1 MQPESMDLSDVA
13 VVILNWNGRHFLEQ
27 FLPTVLKYSG
37 NARIIIADNAS
48 SDDSIAYLQHH
59 FSGIEII
66 QNTNNGGFAKG
77 YNDALKQIDA
87 LFYVLLNSDI
97 EVSPN
102 WLVPLKNIMRDPAIA
117 GVQPKVLSHQI
128 KDQFEHAG
136 AAGGFLDRDYFPFCR
151 GRIFDQFETDEG
163 QYDYPVEVFWATG
176 ACLFIRSEAFHQVGG
191 FDEAFFA
198 HMEEIDLCWRLKSLG
213 YSFYSEPASLV
224 YHVGG
229 GTLPYL
235 SPRKSYLNFRNSL
248 FMLIKNHQGFLV
260 FKLLYRLGLDGI
272 AALRFLLRGEWTHV
286 ASVWN
291 AHMAVYQRLPELLKQ
306 RELIQKTRTNYNR
319 NGLYRGSII
328 IDRYFRGIKR
338 FSQLNQRLFIKNER
352 AANS

>member
-13 VVILNWNGRHFLEQ
+13 VVILNWNGCHFLEQ
-27 FLPTVLKYSG
+27 FLPTVLTHSG
-37 NARIIIADNAS
+37 NARIVIADNAS
-48 SDDSIAYLQHH
+48 TDDSLVYIQEN
-59 FSGIEII
+59 FPGIEVI
-66 QNTNNGGFAKG
+66 QNASNGGFAKG

-87 LFYVLLNSDI
+87 RFYVLLNSDI
-97 EVSPN
+97 EVTSD
-102 WLVPLKNIMRDPAIA
+102 WLIPLKKIMSDSAIA

-128 KDQFEHAG
+128 KNQFEHAG
-136 AAGGFLDRDYFPFCR
+136 ASGGFLDRDYFPFCR
-151 GRIFDQFETDEG
+151 GRIFDQFETDKG
-163 QYDYPVEVFWATG
+163 QYDYPMEVFWATG
-176 ACLFIRSEAFHQVGG
+176 ACLFIRSEAFHEVGG

-213 YSFYSEPASLV
+213 YSFYTEPSSVV

-248 FMLIKNHQGFLV
+248 FMLIKNHQGILI
-260 FKLLYRLGLDGI
+260 FKLFFRLGLDGI
-272 AALRFLLRGEWTHV
+272 AALRFLLRGEWAHV

-291 AHMAVYQRLPELLKQ
+291 AHMAVYRRLPELLKQ
-306 RELIQKTRTNYNR
+306 REAIQKMRTNYNR
-319 NGLYRGSII
+319 NGLYLGSII
-328 IDRYFRGIKR
+328 MDRYFRGIR
-338 FSQLNQRLFIKNER
+338 CFSQLNQRLFIKKEH